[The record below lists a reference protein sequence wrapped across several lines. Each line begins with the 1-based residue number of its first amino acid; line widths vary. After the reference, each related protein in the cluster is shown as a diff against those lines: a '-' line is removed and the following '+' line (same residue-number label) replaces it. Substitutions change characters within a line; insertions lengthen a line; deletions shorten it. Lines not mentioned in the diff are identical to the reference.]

1 MCFFYCVKIEPMSKR
16 NLYPRDYVD
25 STYSIDFKK
34 LYEQGYRGV
43 IFDVDNTLVP
53 HNAPADD
60 RAKDLFK
67 ELHDLGFQALLLSNN
82 KEPRVKTFK
91 EAVEYCTYIY
101 KANKPSESGY
111 KRAMEQMG
119 TDVTNTIFVGDQI
132 LTDVW
137 GANRAGI
144 RSVMV
149 KPVLKW
155 KEEIQI
161 IFKRFLEAFILLGY
175 RIYKLYG
182 KNINK
187 VPLKND
193 TKVRA

>member
-1 MCFFYCVKIEPMSKR
+1 MSKR

-53 HNAPADD
+53 HNAPADE
-60 RAKDLFK
+60 RAKALFK
-67 ELHDLGFQALLLSNN
+67 ELHDIGFQALLLSNN

-101 KANKPSESGY
+101 KAGKPSAKPSASGY

-119 TDVTNTIFVGDQI
+119 TDVSNTIFVGGQI

-149 KPVLKW
+149 KPVKKW
-155 KEEIQI
+155 HEEIQI
-161 IFKRFLEAFILLGY
+161 ILKRFLEAFILLGY
-175 RIYKLYG
+175 AVYKLYG

-187 VPLKND
+187 VPLK
-193 TKVRA
+193 

>member
-1 MCFFYCVKIEPMSKR
+1 MSKR
-16 NLYPRDYVD
+16 NLYPRDYIN
-25 STYSIDFKK
+25 STYDIDFKK

-60 RAKDLFK
+60 RAKALFK
-67 ELHDLGFQALLLSNN
+67 ELHEIGFQALLLSNN

-91 EAVEYCTYIY
+91 EAVKYCTYIY
-101 KANKPSESGY
+101 KAGKPGIAGY
-111 KRAMEQMG
+111 EKAMEQMG
-119 TDVTNTIFVGDQI
+119 TDTTNTIFVGDQI

-149 KPVLKW
+149 KPVRKW
-155 KEEIQI
+155 HEEIQI
-161 IFKRFLEAFILLGY
+161 IIKRFLEAIILTAY
-175 RIYKLYG
+175 KIYCLNE

-187 VPLKND
+187 VPLK
-193 TKVRA
+193 

>member
-1 MCFFYCVKIEPMSKR
+1 MCSFYCAKIEPMSKR
-16 NLYPRDYVD
+16 NLYPKDYIN
-25 STYSIDFKK
+25 STYDIDFAK
-34 LYEQGYRGV
+34 LYEEGYRGV

-60 RAKDLFK
+60 RAKALFK
-67 ELHDLGFQALLLSNN
+67 ELHEIGFQALLLSNN

-101 KANKPSESGY
+101 KAGKPGIAGY
-111 KRAMEQMG
+111 KKAMEQMD

-149 KPVLKW
+149 QPVKKW
-155 KEEIQI
+155 HEEIQI
-161 IFKRFLEAFILLGY
+161 ILKRFLEAIILLGY
-175 RIYKLYG
+175 KIYKLYG
-182 KNINK
+182 KDINK
-187 VPLKND
+187 VP
-193 TKVRA
+193 TKDSKGE

>member
-1 MCFFYCVKIEPMSKR
+1 MCFFYYVKIEPMSKR
-16 NLYPRDYVD
+16 NLYPRDYVK
-25 STYSIDFKK
+25 STYDIDFKK
-34 LYEQGYRGV
+34 LYEEGYRAV

-53 HNAPADD
+53 HNAPADA
-60 RAKDLFK
+60 RAKALFD
-67 ELHDLGFQALLLSNN
+67 ELHEIGFQAMLLSNN
-82 KEPRVKTFK
+82 KEPRVKKFK
-91 EAVEYCTYIY
+91 EDVTYCSYIY
-101 KANKPSESGY
+101 KAGKPGVAGY
-111 KRAMEQMG
+111 KKAMEQMG

-149 KPVLKW
+149 QPVKKW
-155 KEEIQI
+155 HEEIQI
-161 IFKRFLEAFILLGY
+161 ILKRFLEAIILIGY

-187 VPLKND
+187 VPLKED
-193 TKVRA
+193 K

>member
-1 MCFFYCVKIEPMSKR
+1 MSRR
-16 NLYPRDYVD
+16 NLYPKDYVD
-25 STYSIDFKK
+25 STYAIDFKK

-60 RAKDLFK
+60 RAKALFK
-67 ELHDLGFQALLLSNN
+67 ELHEIGFQALLLSNN

-91 EAVEYCTYIY
+91 EAVTYCTYIY
-101 KANKPSESGY
+101 KAGKPGAAGY
-111 KRAMEQMG
+111 KKAMEQMG
-119 TDVTNTIFVGDQI
+119 TDTTNTIFVGDQI

-155 KEEIQI
+155 KEEPQI
-161 IFKRFLEAFILLGY
+161 ILKRFLEALILLGY
-175 RIYKLYG
+175 RIYKLTHSLPLER
-182 KNINK
+182 K
-187 VPLKND
+187 VPL
-193 TKVRA
+193 RADEVL

>member
-1 MCFFYCVKIEPMSKR
+1 MDVCFYATIEPMSKR

-25 STYSIDFKK
+25 STYAIDFKK

-60 RAKDLFK
+60 RAKALFM

-101 KANKPSESGY
+101 KANKPSAAGY
-111 KRAMEQMG
+111 KKAMEQMG
-119 TDVTNTIFVGDQI
+119 TDESNTIFVGDQI

-149 KPVLKW
+149 KPVKKW
-155 KEEIQI
+155 HEEIQI
-161 IFKRFLEAFILLGY
+161 IFKRLIEAVILVGY
-175 RIYKLYG
+175 RIYKIYG
-182 KNINK
+182 KNINE
-187 VPLKND
+187 VPLK
-193 TKVRA
+193 

>member
-1 MCFFYCVKIEPMSKR
+1 MCFFYCVTIEPMSKR
-16 NLYPRDYVD
+16 NLYPRDYID
-25 STYSIDFKK
+25 STYSIDFSE
-34 LYEQGYRGV
+34 LYKQGYRGV

-60 RAKDLFK
+60 SAKALFK
-67 ELHDLGFQALLLSNN
+67 ELHELGFQALLLSNN

-91 EAVEYCTYIY
+91 EAVTYCSYIY
-101 KANKPSESGY
+101 KAGKPSAKGY
-111 KRAMEQMG
+111 IKAMEQMG

-155 KEEIQI
+155 HEEIQI
-161 IFKRFLEAFILLGY
+161 IFKRFLEAIIMIGY
-175 RIYKLYG
+175 RIYSLYG
-182 KNINK
+182 KEIK
-187 VPLKND
+187 RVPLK
-193 TKVRA
+193 

>member
-1 MCFFYCVKIEPMSKR
+1 MCSFYCAKIEPMSKR
-16 NLYPRDYVD
+16 NLYPKDYVE
-25 STYSIDFKK
+25 SAYIIDFKK

-60 RAKDLFK
+60 RAIALFK
-67 ELHDLGFQALLLSNN
+67 ELHEIGFQALLLSNN

-91 EAVEYCTYIY
+91 EAVTYCSYIY
-101 KANKPSESGY
+101 KAGKPKAAGY
-111 KRAMEQMG
+111 KKAMEQMG
-119 TDVTNTIFVGDQI
+119 TDEASTIFVGDQI

-149 KPVLKW
+149 KPVKKW
-155 KEEIQI
+155 HEEIQI
-161 IFKRFLEAFILLGY
+161 ILKRVLEAVILCGY
-175 RIYKLYG
+175 SIYKLYG

-187 VPLKND
+187 VPLK
-193 TKVRA
+193 

>member
-1 MCFFYCVKIEPMSKR
+1 MSER
-16 NLYPRDYVD
+16 NLYPRDY
-25 STYSIDFKK
+25 FKK

-60 RAKDLFK
+60 RAKALFQ
-67 ELHDLGFQALLLSNN
+67 ELHEIGFKALLLSNN
-82 KEPRVKTFK
+82 KEPRVKCFK
-91 EAVEYCTYIY
+91 EDVTYCSYIY
-101 KANKPSESGY
+101 KAGKPGKAGY
-111 KRAMEQMG
+111 EKAMGQME
-119 TDVTNTIFVGDQI
+119 TDTTNTIFVGDQI

-149 KPVLKW
+149 KPVKKW
-155 KEEIQI
+155 HEEIQI
-161 IFKRFLEAFILLGY
+161 IFKRFLEAIILLGF
-175 RIYKLYG
+175 RIYRLYG

-187 VPLKND
+187 VPIKE
-193 TKVRA
+193 KKS

>member
-1 MCFFYCVKIEPMSKR
+1 MCSFYCVKIEPMSKR
-16 NLYPRDYVD
+16 NLYPRDYVE
-25 STYSIDFKK
+25 STYCIDFAK

-43 IFDVDNTLVP
+43 VFDVDNTLVP
-53 HNAPADD
+53 HNAPADE
-60 RAKDLFK
+60 RAKELFK
-67 ELHDLGFQALLLSNN
+67 QLHDIGFSALLLSNN

-101 KANKPSESGY
+101 KAGKPGVSGY
-111 KRAMEQMG
+111 KKAMEQMG
-119 TDVTNTIFVGDQI
+119 TDETNTIFVGDQI

-155 KEEIQI
+155 HEEIQI
-161 IFKRFLEAFILLGY
+161 IFKRFLEAVILLGY
-175 RIYKLYG
+175 RIYTLYG

-187 VPLKND
+187 VPLKE
-193 TKVRA
+193 TK

>member
-1 MCFFYCVKIEPMSKR
+1 MCSYYYVKIEPMSKR
-16 NLYPRDYVD
+16 NLYPLDYVE
-25 STYSIDFKK
+25 STYCIDFKK

-60 RAKDLFK
+60 RAKALFK
-67 ELHDLGFQALLLSNN
+67 ELHEIGFEALLLSNN
-82 KEPRVKTFK
+82 KEPRVKQFMEDVK
-91 EAVEYCTYIY
+91 YCTYIF
-101 KANKPSESGY
+101 KAGKPRASGY
-111 KRAMEQMG
+111 VRAMAQMS
-119 TDVTNTIFVGDQI
+119 TDVNNTIFVGDQI
-132 LTDVW
+132 LTDIW

-149 KPVLKW
+149 KPVKKW
-155 KEEIQI
+155 HEEIQI
-161 IFKRFLEAFILLGY
+161 ILKRFLEAVILLGY

-187 VPLKND
+187 VPLKQAKEN
-193 TKVRA
+193 

>member
-1 MCFFYCVKIEPMSKR
+1 MCSFFYVKIDPMSKR
-16 NLYPRDYVD
+16 NLYPRDYIE
-25 STYSIDFKK
+25 STYNIDFRK
-34 LYEQGYRGV
+34 LYEEGYRGV

-60 RAKDLFK
+60 RAKALFK
-67 ELHDLGFQALLLSNN
+67 ELNDIGFKALLLSNN
-82 KEPRVKTFK
+82 KEPRVKKFK

-101 KANKPSESGY
+101 KAKKPGKAGY
-111 KRAMEQMG
+111 EKAMAQMG

-132 LTDVW
+132 LTDIW

-149 KPVLKW
+149 KPVKKW
-155 KEEIQI
+155 HEEIQI
-161 IFKRFLEAFILLGY
+161 ILKRFLEAIILAGY
-175 RIYKLYG
+175 QIYKLYG

-187 VPLKND
+187 VPLK
-193 TKVRA
+193 